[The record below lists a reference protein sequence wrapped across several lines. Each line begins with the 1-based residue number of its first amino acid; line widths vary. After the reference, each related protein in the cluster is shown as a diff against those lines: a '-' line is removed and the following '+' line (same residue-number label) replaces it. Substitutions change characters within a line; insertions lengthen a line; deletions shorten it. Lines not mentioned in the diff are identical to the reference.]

1 MWDNGNIYEYIYMY
15 VDNLEISLK
24 DTKTLIYAIEKNI

>member
-1 MWDNGNIYEYIYMY
+1 MY

-24 DTKTLIYAIEKNI
+24 DTKTLIYAIEKKNRFKLKGMGPIMF